1 MKSML
6 SDGRVSA
13 NDFMDDWDDNVFP
26 LAYLLTFRTYG
37 TWLHGD
43 ERGSVD
49 THKGK
54 NIYGTP
60 DISPNSNLKEL
71 MRERMKNLAVL
82 LDLPQ
87 RTAVEEAIR
96 EFCLNKNYHLHA
108 INVRTNHVHAVVS
121 AQTKPEP
128 IINFMK
134 SYSTRKLRK
143 LNSISKEVS
152 LWSRGGSRRYLWKER
167 QVALAIEYVLY
178 GQGDVPFEM
187 KD

>member
-1 MKSML
+1 
-6 SDGRVSA
+6 
-13 NDFMDDWDDNVFP
+13 
-26 LAYLLTFRTYG
+26 LTFRTYG

-60 DISPNSNLKEL
+60 D
-71 MRERMKNLAVL
+71 MKNLSVL
-82 LDLPQ
+82 LDLSQ
-87 RTAVEEAIR
+87 RRAVEEAIR
-96 EFCLNKNYHLHA
+96 EFCLNKSYHLHA

-128 IINFMK
+128 IINFIK

-143 LNSISKEVS
+143 LNLISKEIS

-167 QVALAIEYVLY
+167 HVALAIEYVLY
-178 GQGDVPFEM
+178 GQGDVPFEIE
-187 KD
+187 